1 MPLALKRK
9 DIIGQSQTGSGKTH
23 AFLIPIFEG
32 LDEELH
38 QVQAVITTPT
48 RELAEQIYNVAMQ
61 LASFCD
67 KPIKIGRYV
76 GERINIK

>member
-1 MPLALKRK
+1 MDNLK
-9 DIIGQSQTGSGKTH
+9 QEAGKTH

-67 KPIKIGRYV
+67 KPIRLV
-76 GERINIK
+76 VT